1 MIPPIPISVALLVT
15 YVWADGTVITGGV
28 VSSQQI
34 VTVNVPVPEFPAA
47 SVAVHVTVVVPSG
60 KVEPSGGWQV
70 IEVTPTL
77 SVALTLAASHEI
89 VLLEMP

>member
-1 MIPPIPISVALLVT
+1 MIIRPAELEVEFDRL
-15 YVWADGTVITGGV
+15 DGTNTVGGV
-28 VSSQQI
+28 VSAQQT

-89 VLLEMP
+89 VLLEMPS